1 ELKYVEMK
9 RRHAT
14 VVCPVFFTAMNAN
27 KAMLRRLVKEKL
39 HATDLRVYRYPK
51 SLPAYEVLLIAKG
64 ALGED
69 VQLVRE
75 YITRGPPYEA
85 EVWYYAQTKVKGYE
99 FVIRIGVME
108 DKGILEIFAASTS
121 MEPITGLLAEFR
133 RELNVAYAEGRTGDQ
148 QIEVE
153 RDEQV
158 RKELA
163 SRQLHLDMP
172 EDDEI
177 LAEDIAEA

>member
-1 ELKYVEMK
+1 MK